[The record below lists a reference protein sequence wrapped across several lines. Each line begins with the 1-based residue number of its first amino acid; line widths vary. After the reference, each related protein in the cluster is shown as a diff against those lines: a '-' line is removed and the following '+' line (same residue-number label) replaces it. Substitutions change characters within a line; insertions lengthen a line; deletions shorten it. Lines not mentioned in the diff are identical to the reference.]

1 MLKCKRVTNML
12 DIEIEPFRGILFIRL
27 SGILNRSNINKLN
40 SEVNN
45 LIREIEAKNI
55 VFNINDLKSI
65 DIYGQN
71 AIINSLRIC
80 RHNHGR
86 SLICIGN
93 NRKII
98 PLIEKLMTKT
108 RIVKDELTALNFIKE
123 EVIWI

>member
-1 MLKCKRVTNML
+1 MLKCKRVTDML

-27 SGILNRSNINKLN
+27 SGTLNRSNINQLN
-40 SEVNN
+40 TEVNN

-65 DIYGQN
+65 DKYGQN

-80 RHNHGR
+80 RHNHGK

-93 NRKII
+93 NKKII
-98 PLIEKLMTKT
+98 PLIEKLITKT

-123 EVIWI
+123 EVIWL

>member
-123 EVIWI
+123 EVI

>member
-1 MLKCKRVTNML
+1 ML

-27 SGILNRSNINKLN
+27 SGTLNRSNINQLN
-40 SEVNN
+40 TEVNN

-65 DIYGQN
+65 DKYGQN

-80 RHNHGR
+80 RHNHGK

-93 NRKII
+93 NKKII
-98 PLIEKLMTKT
+98 PLIEKLITKT